1 MKSTLRNFV
10 LAAAAGLSV
19 LVLAQTPVHAQYRA
33 VPPRVVPVTPVVP
46 PTVRTP
52 IVPPVRTPIVP
63 PTVRTPIVVPPVR
76 SFTNPY
82 VLPGL
87 TLNQLGTLSVL
98 SMDPMLM
105 SSINSYYN
113 LFRPIYITP
122 VYPTVPYATTLGTP
136 AIPGNPYDFYNPY
149 FAAFGLFP

>member
-1 MKSTLRNFV
+1 MKTSLWNFV
-10 LAAAAGLSV
+10 LAAVAGLSV
-19 LVLAQTPVHAQYRA
+19 LTLAQTPVHAQAR
-33 VPPRVVPVTPVVP
+33 VVTPRVVTPRVVTPRVVPVTPVA
-46 PTVRTP
+46 
-52 IVPPVRTPIVP
+52 PVFP

-113 LFRPIYITP
+113 MYRPIYITP
-122 VYPTVPYATTLGTP
+122 TYPTVPYATTFGTP
-136 AIPGNPYDFYNPY
+136 AIPGNPYAFYNPY
-149 FAAFGLFP
+149 FAAFGLYP